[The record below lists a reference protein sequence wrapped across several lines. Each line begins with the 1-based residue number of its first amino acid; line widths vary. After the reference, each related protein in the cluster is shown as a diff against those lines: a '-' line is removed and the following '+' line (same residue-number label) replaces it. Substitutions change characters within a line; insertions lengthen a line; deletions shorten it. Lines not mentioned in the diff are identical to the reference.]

1 MFQKILVALDRTSL
15 SEHVFEEA
23 LSLAKS
29 MNGALMLLHVLS
41 PMEEGYPMPIYPGP
55 DSLYPGNEEPLQ
67 LYAQQ
72 WRDFERIGVETLQK
86 LNGKALEAGIAS
98 EFSQNVGDP
107 GRVICEIARS
117 WEADL
122 IIMGRRGHSGLSE
135 LILGSVSN
143 YVLHHAPCSVLALQG
158 KLVESTEAS

>member
-1 MFQKILVALDRTSL
+1 MFQKILVALDRSPL
-15 SEHVFEEA
+15 SEQVFEEA
-23 LSLAKS
+23 FSLAKTTDS
-29 MNGALMLLHVLS
+29 ALMLLHVLS

-55 DSLYPGNEEPLQ
+55 DSVYPGNDESIR
-67 LYAQQ
+67 LYARQ
-72 WRDFERIGVETLQK
+72 WQDFEQK
-86 LNGKALEAGIAS
+86 GLEMLRQLNGKVLAAGITT

-107 GRVICEIARS
+107 GRVICKLAQA

-122 IIMGRRGHSGLSE
+122 IVLGRRGHSGLSE

-158 KLVESTEAS
+158 KALSEAEVT